1 LHRLVTAL
9 GLSRNRAM
17 TTPELHP
24 ALVIRADRLRKWRSL
39 GWVVAIAIAIVAIA
53 VVWLRARVNPQGLWD
68 EAQNA
73 LKSGDLATAQAKLA
87 LIGRLR
93 APTEFDW
100 SLRAQIAVANGR
112 PDEAL
117 TALSHIAET
126 DPLAAQALLLAGRIE
141 RQRNRIPAAEVK
153 FRKAL
158 ACDPGLIGAHK
169 ELIYILDLQ
178 LRRREVDA
186 EFKALS
192 RLTPLS
198 HRELLAWALT
208 HFSVWVVDSVE
219 QLEAFI
225 QADPLDRYSRLSLAT
240 AFLNSPGMQS
250 RVEQTLEPLPRSDP
264 LAAAVRIELKLKEG
278 RVDEATKLL
287 ENTPGN
293 DPNLA
298 RIRGRVALLR
308 HDHKAAI
315 RYFQDALTEEPYD
328 RVSFAEL
335 GRSLLLSGDKAGAE
349 FYLAR
354 ARHLDE
360 FYNLINW
367 VRSADQEN
375 QPSDLTQFGRTC
387 ESAGLIDEAR
397 GWYLLAI
404 GRDPLNTE
412 AQQALQRLREAGRL

>member
-1 LHRLVTAL
+1 
-9 GLSRNRAM
+9 M
-17 TTPELHP
+17 MTPELHP
-24 ALVIRADRLRKWRSL
+24 APNIRADRIRKRRSL
-39 GWVVAIAIAIVAIA
+39 GWVAAIAFAIA
-53 VVWLRARVNPQGLWD
+53 AIAAIWLRPRVNPQSLWD

-73 LKSGDLATAQAKLA
+73 LKSGDLATAQAKLV

-93 APTEFDW
+93 APTDFDW
-100 SLRAQIAVANGR
+100 SLRAQIAIASDR

-117 TALSHIAET
+117 AALSHIPEG
-126 DPLAAQALLLAGRIE
+126 DPLAAQAFLLAGRIE
-141 RQRNRIPAAEVK
+141 RQRNRIPAAEAK

-158 ACDPGLIGAHK
+158 ACDPALIGAHK
-169 ELIYILDLQ
+169 ELIYILDMQ

-208 HFSVWVVDSVE
+208 HFSVWVLDSAD

-225 QADPLDRYSRLSLAT
+225 QADPADRYSRLSLAT
-240 AFLNSPGMQS
+240 AFLNSPGTQS
-250 RVEQTLEPLPRSDP
+250 QVEQTLEPLPRSDP
-264 LAAAVRIELKLKEG
+264 LAAALRIELKLKQG

-287 ENTPGN
+287 ENAPGN
-293 DPNLA
+293 DPQLA
-298 RIRGRVALLR
+298 RIRGRFALMR

-328 RVSFAEL
+328 RVSFTEL
-335 GRSLLLSGDKAGAE
+335 GRSLLLSGDKSNAE

-354 ARHLDE
+354 ARHLDDL
-360 FYNLINW
+360 YNLINW
-367 VRSADQEN
+367 VRRSDQEN

-387 ESAGLIDEAR
+387 EAAGLIDEAR

-412 AQQALQRLREAGRL
+412 AQQALQRLREAGTL